1 MEKKLPVDDTVKKMP
16 TCTNDIVL
24 LKKEEF
30 IERDT
35 KYREERKAIDAK
47 IDGSYDKIRWH
58 EKRIE
63 RLKAK
68 RSSLKYPS
76 WTEDYLRPILEEL
89 ARLTPDITWDFERL
103 SVFGLRCDCP
113 VFGKN
118 REQITTGITFT
129 HHNGQLYYDTGET
142 KNNYDPNTIGGLNGF
157 NKVSAP
163 VESIETLLV
172 HVSKVI
178 EEEKQALST
187 IAHEKDV
194 VKERD

>member
-1 MEKKLPVDDTVKKMP
+1 MEKKLPVGDATRKML
-16 TCTNDIVL
+16 TYTDDIVF

-30 IERDT
+30 TERYT
-35 KYREERKAIDAK
+35 KYREEHKAIDAK
-47 IDGSYDKIRWH
+47 IDESYDKIRWY

-68 RSSLKYPS
+68 RSSLKSPS

-89 ARLTPDITWDFERL
+89 ARQTPDITWDFERL

-142 KNNYDPNTIGGLNGF
+142 KSKFNPNTLGDYNGF
-157 NKVSAP
+157 NNVSAP

-172 HVSKVI
+172 HVRKVI
-178 EEEKQALST
+178 ELEKQALNI
-187 IAHEKDV
+187 IAHEEDV
-194 VKERD
+194 IKERD

>member
-1 MEKKLPVDDTVKKMP
+1 MEKKLPVDDTVKKLP
-16 TCTNDIVL
+16 TYTNDIVL

-35 KYREERKAIDAK
+35 KYKEERKAIDTK
-47 IDGSYDKIRWH
+47 IDDSYDKIRWH

-89 ARLTPDITWDFERL
+89 ARQTPDITWDFERL

-118 REQITTGITFT
+118 HEQITTGITFT

-142 KNNYDPNTIGGLNGF
+142 KSNFNPNTLGDCNGF
-157 NKVSAP
+157 NNISAP

-172 HVSKVI
+172 HVRKVI
-178 EEEKQALST
+178 EEEKQALNT
-187 IAHEKDV
+187 IV
-194 VKERD
+194 CERN

>member
-1 MEKKLPVDDTVKKMP
+1 MEKKLPVDDTVKKLP

-35 KYREERKAIDAK
+35 KYKEERKAIDAK
-47 IDGSYDKIRWH
+47 IDDSYDKIRWH

-89 ARLTPDITWDFERL
+89 ARQTPDIIWDFERL

-113 VFGKN
+113 VFGKTS
-118 REQITTGITFT
+118 EQITTGITFT
-129 HHNGQLYYDTGET
+129 HHGGQLYYDTGET
-142 KNNYDPNTIGGLNGF
+142 KSKFNPNSLGDCNGF
-157 NKVSAP
+157 NNVSAP
-163 VESIETLLV
+163 VESIETLLS
-172 HVSKVI
+172 HVRKVI
-178 EEEKQALST
+178 EREKQELST
-187 IAHEKDV
+187 IV
-194 VKERD
+194 CERNKSFLLS